1 MSSKEK
7 KDRDIVKGEVKRK
20 AMEEK
25 SGVREG
31 KGNARRGKKRL

>member
-7 KDRDIVKGEVKRK
+7 KDRDIVKEVKRK